1 MLVTIRATLSTPT
14 KSWVHSVEASSLCA
28 KVKLR
33 ETLRV
38 VAISVDQIQTIKSQR
53 DYRVGD
59 VIYHWGYKW
68 RESMDGILSNPTYDG
83 TILKEYLQVNPD
95 HDRFDPHLFGQII
108 SRHAEAHGILE
119 RSNVIGVHIRAGDV
133 ITVPHRFLSIDYVS
147 VFRSILLQNPG
158 LDCINLVVC
167 LAYGNYYER
176 GLWEYEDRKQQ
187 ANQLCLEFLFN
198 ELESRFQGLIDFELT
213 SSSNSDID
221 LINLYTS
228 GFFVADR
235 GGFSRVINEARR
247 AHGKPSLDPAS

>member
-1 MLVTIRATLSTPT
+1 VDC
-14 KSWVHSVEASSLCA
+14 VQASSLHA
-28 KVKLR
+28 KVKPKA
-33 ETLRV
+33 TLHV
-38 VAISVDQIQTIKSQR
+38 VVFSVDLIQTIRSQR
-53 DYRVGD
+53 DYRIGD
-59 VIYHWGYKW
+59 VIYRWGYKW
-68 RESMDGILSNPTYDG
+68 RESMDNVLSNSTYDG
-83 TILKEYLQVNPD
+83 TILKEYLLVNPD
-95 HDRFDPHLFGQII
+95 HDTFDPHLFGQII
-108 SRHAEAHGILE
+108 GRHAEAHGIPE

-198 ELESRFQGLIDFELT
+198 ELESCFQGLINFELT
-213 SSSNSDID
+213 SSSNTDID